1 MFIIIFLTQNNAK
14 IDYMLTDI
22 RCLEDQVN
30 TLCNILMGDICVD
43 WFQVSNVGSQSSSIS
58 EGAKAGQGCCPEGQQ
73 ADTFQIYNSSQVS
86 NFTGFNHC
94 EKMSQNVCSVTTP
107 SSPNHS
113 LTSLP
118 IYSLSIM
125 AAEGMTCLVIPS
137 PPTMNFQL

>member
-1 MFIIIFLTQNNAK
+1 
-14 IDYMLTDI
+14 MLTDI

-30 TLCNILMGDICVD
+30 TLYNLLMGDICVD

-137 PPTMNFQL
+137 PPTMNLQL